1 MTESTPL
8 HWPEGWVRTPAHKQ
22 ERGYGVLCEGIDT
35 WDMDPCK
42 ALLAACVEVNRKLKD
57 QPTAPMGLKER

>member
-1 MTESTPL
+1 
-8 HWPEGWVRTPAHKQ
+8 
-22 ERGYGVLCEGIDT
+22 
-35 WDMDPCK
+35 MDPCK